1 MDRGLTGD
9 IRRHCGHDGPGIR
22 TTVFFKGCPLRCP
35 WCHNPEF
42 YGARPEVAFYPGRCI
57 GCGDCAEACPEK
69 AVAQGPHPWIDR
81 ARCTGCGECAR
92 VCPANAVRL
101 VGEWHSVDEL
111 ARIVLRGRPFYEASG
126 GGVTLSGGEAMMQA
140 PFVARFDARMRQ
152 EKIHTAI
159 ETSGF
164 FVWNDEAEAVF
175 DALDLV
181 LFDLKIAGSAAHC
194 RITGVDNGMIV
205 KNLARLLRKRPGS
218 VIVRVPLVPGYTATE
233 RNIAGIVKLLRG
245 MRAHRC
251 SLLPYHPYGISKAEK
266 VGRAMDDGLSDK
278 AMTAEEVARWRQYFT
293 GIELVSP

>member
-140 PFVARFDARMRQ
+140 PFVARFVARMRQ

-159 ETSGF
+159 ETSGAGIEVSATYMNPLMEPEETGGRLIF
-164 FVWNDEAEAVF
+164 KLALNTHAGDLQQFDLTKLAVLRTNEGLSVDKGFTWEPLSESGHHRLGYLAIEATLNGQPLIGPNTQYIE
-175 DALDLV
+175 LDLKDDPIMRIDEFR
-181 LFDLKIAGSAAHC
+181 LTALPAG
-194 RITGVDNGMIV
+194 RDV
-205 KNLARLLRKRPGS
+205 
-218 VIVRVPLVPGYTATE
+218 TE
-233 RNIAGIVKLLRG
+233 RYA
-245 MRAHRC
+245 
-251 SLLPYHPYGISKAEK
+251 
-266 VGRAMDDGLSDK
+266 
-278 AMTAEEVARWRQYFT
+278 VA
-293 GIELVSP
+293 